1 MDSSQAPLISNNRHD
16 DDAPYDAVD
25 DEPGSRASPAKAT
38 DGHPGLF
45 VLILTFA
52 AGISGLLFGC
62 ESLWSSAGY
71 GKLLTSRVFSR

>member
-1 MDSSQAPLISNNRHD
+1 MDSSQAPLISSNRHD

-25 DEPGSRASPAKAT
+25 DVPEPRVVTGKAT
-38 DGHPGLF
+38 NGQPGVF

-62 ESLWSSAGY
+62 RS
-71 GKLLTSRVFSR
+71 F